1 MEKSRVTAQQVARR
15 AGVSPTTVSF
25 VLNNVERAN
34 ISDATRQRVI
44 KAAEELGYVPDA
56 AARSLARGYN
66 NNIALV
72 LTQPHAQVFKD
83 IYVPNV
89 LTGVTQVIREKG
101 MRILV
106 ELTDDVSHSE
116 SCLNLI
122 RGREVAGLLVIPS
135 NPSPEDVNVLRTAS
149 DDGFPIVSLSTL
161 MSELYSVTI
170 SHFEG
175 VAKVVRHLLELGHR
189 RIACV
194 NYSPVIGNPHA
205 SQRLQTY
212 RDTLHEYGVP
222 VDESLIHYGAF
233 EAEHGYQ
240 AALALLRLPSPP
252 TAIYAMND
260 VMAFGV
266 MSALQEQKVR
276 IPDDIAVVGYDDI
289 PLARYTTPALT
300 TVSAPEVEHGKR
312 AAEILVSLIERN
324 PPVERHEKLDT
335 QLVIRDSCG
344 FRQKSG
350 GKPES

>member
-1 MEKSRVTAQQVARR
+1 MDKSRVTAQQVAKR

-56 AARSLARGYN
+56 AARTLARGYS

-83 IYVPNV
+83 IYVPNI

-106 ELTDDVSHSE
+106 ELTEDVSHSE
-116 SCLNLI
+116 TCLNFI

-135 NPSPEDVNVLRTAS
+135 NPSPDDVDVLRTAA
-149 DDGFPIVSLSTL
+149 DEGFPIVSLSTL
-161 MSELYSVTI
+161 MSDLYSVTI

-175 VAKVVRHLLELGHR
+175 VANAVRHLLNLGHR

-194 NYSPVIGNPHA
+194 TYSPVERNPHA
-205 SQRLQTY
+205 RGRLQTY
-212 RDTLHEYGVP
+212 RDTLIEYGVP
-222 VDESLIHYGAF
+222 VDESLIQYGAF

-266 MSALQEQKVR
+266 MSALQEQGVR
-276 IPDDIAVVGYDDI
+276 IPDDIAVMGYDDI

-300 TVSAPEVEHGKR
+300 TVSAPEVEQGKR
-312 AAEILVSLIERN
+312 AAEILISLIERN
-324 PPVERHEKLDT
+324 PPVEQHEKLDT

-350 GKPES
+350 G